1 MIERR
6 SWEAMLPLRQFKG
19 ISEEVVKRL
28 EKKDINWNTYY
39 SFTSNQLGEMLKSSK
54 LGKFFNFANSTSFAL
69 FPI

>member
-6 SWEAMLPLRQFKG
+6 SWEAMLPLRQFRG

-39 SFTSNQLGEMLKSSK
+39 DFNSNQLGEMLKSSK
-54 LGKFFNFANSTSFAL
+54 LGKFFGYFDSIYAF
-69 FPI
+69 F